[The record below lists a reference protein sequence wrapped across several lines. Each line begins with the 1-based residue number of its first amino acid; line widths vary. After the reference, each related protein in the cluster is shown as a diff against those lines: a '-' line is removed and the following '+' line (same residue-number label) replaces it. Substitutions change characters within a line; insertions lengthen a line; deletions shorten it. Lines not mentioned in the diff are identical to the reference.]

1 MAFTGAAEDQMAIR
15 TLHDSYGDAVFRRD
29 ADQWGGNWAEDG
41 LWHLMGTDVKGRDAI
56 VGLWVGAMAGFTFVA
71 FFSQVGAI
79 EITGDRATGRVFT
92 HEVLETSDGTISRP
106 VGRYDD
112 EYVRHGGRWLFQSR
126 RYSLLKG

>member
-15 TLHDSYGDAVFRRD
+15 TLHESYADAVFRRD

-41 LWHLMGTDVKGRDAI
+41 LWHLMGTDVKGRGAI
-56 VGLWVGAMAGFTFVA
+56 VSLWVSAMAGFTFVA

-79 EITGDRATGRVFT
+79 EIDGDRATGRVFT

-112 EYVRHGGRWLFQSR
+112 DYVRQGGRWLFQSR

>member
-1 MAFTGAAEDQMAIR
+1 MAFTGAAEDQVAIR
-15 TLHDSYGDAVFRRD
+15 TLHDSYSDAVFRRD

-41 LWHLMGTDVKGRDAI
+41 LWHLMGTEVKGRDAI

-79 EITGDRATGRVFT
+79 EITGVRATGRVFT

-112 EYVRHGGRWLFQSR
+112 DYVRQGGRWLFQSR

>member
-1 MAFTGAAEDQMAIR
+1 MAFIGAAADQVAIR
-15 TLHDSYGDAVFRRD
+15 TLHDSYTDAVFRRD

-56 VGLWVGAMAGFTFVA
+56 VSLWVNAMAGFTFVA

-79 EITGDRATGRVFT
+79 EITGVRATGRVFT

-112 EYVRHGGRWLFQSR
+112 DYVRQGGRWLFQSR